1 MTRRNRLGRLPGTAA
16 RLLLLAGA
24 AALAACASDRTRSGG
39 KSDVYIA
46 SGEDRIA
53 RCSDRIGAAAITEA
67 DTNAQALL
75 SAGLPRSMAP
85 LVRQLL
91 MQTRCFAV
99 LERGA
104 AFAALEHEMRI
115 REQQGQERNLQMA
128 AMTAADY
135 VLRAE
140 IVFAEQTA
148 GSKTALGAM
157 FGNLL
162 GGLGTESRTREALI
176 VISAVDAR
184 SSEIIAAAFGRG
196 TNESQGLGSVM
207 LGGGL
212 LALQGGWLDTPQ
224 AKPVAAAL
232 VDAWNQL
239 LPRLLAAHKKSDGAR
254 PRPAA
259 ALSRPEPR
267 EPPVAPAEPVPPP
280 PAPPS
285 SAPAAA
291 PGASAPAEP
300 SPVTPA
306 PPVVNRLPGA

>member
-1 MTRRNRLGRLPGTAA
+1 MTTGRLQRTWSARYHRATRAA
-16 RLLLLAGA
+16 AA
-24 AALAACASDRTRSGG
+24 VAALAALVSCASDKTRSGG
-39 KSDVYIA
+39 PSDVHIA
-46 SGEDRIA
+46 NGEDRIA
-53 RCSDRIGAAAITEA
+53 RCTERIGAAAITEA
-67 DTNAQALL
+67 DTNAQALT

-104 AFAALEHEMRI
+104 AFAALEYEMRI
-115 REQQGQERNLQMA
+115 REQQGQERNRQVA

-148 GSKTALGAM
+148 GSKTAIGAA

-162 GGLGTESRTREALI
+162 GGLGTEYRTREALV

-184 SSEIIAAAFGRG
+184 TSEIIAASFGRG
-196 TNESQGLGSVM
+196 TNEAVGVGSVM

-239 LPRLLAAHKKSDGAR
+239 LPRLLATRDKTERAHLPPPS
-254 PRPAA
+254 
-259 ALSRPEPR
+259 R
-267 EPPVAPAEPVPPP
+267 EPEDPPPVKDAPAPAPP
-280 PAPPS
+280 PAPVLEPE
-285 SAPAAA
+285 
-291 PGASAPAEP
+291 PGAST
-300 SPVTPA
+300 S
-306 PPVVNRLPGA
+306 GAS

>member
-1 MTRRNRLGRLPGTAA
+1 MTPHETSGMTQRTWSAWYRRATRAA
-16 RLLLLAGA
+16 AV
-24 AALAACASDRTRSGG
+24 AALAALVSCASDKTRSGG
-39 KSDVYIA
+39 PSDVHIA

-53 RCSDRIGAAAITEA
+53 RCTERIGAAAITEA
-67 DTNAQALL
+67 DTNAQALT

-104 AFAALEHEMRI
+104 AFAALEYEMRI
-115 REQQGQERNLQMA
+115 REQQGQERNRQVA

-148 GSKTALGAM
+148 GSKTGIGAA

-162 GGLGTESRTREALI
+162 GGLGAEYRTREALI

-184 SSEIIAAAFGRG
+184 TSEIIAASFGRG
-196 TNESQGLGSVM
+196 TNEAVGVGSVM

-239 LPRLLAAHKKSDGAR
+239 LPRLLATRDKTERAR
-254 PRPAA
+254 MPV
-259 ALSRPEPR
+259 SEPVDA
-267 EPPVAPAEPVPPP
+267 PPVKD
-280 PAPPS
+280 
-285 SAPAAA
+285 
-291 PGASAPAEP
+291 
-300 SPVTPA
+300 TPA
-306 PPVVNRLPGA
+306 PAPGPAPVLEPEPAASISGVG

>member
-1 MTRRNRLGRLPGTAA
+1 MTADKTSGMTQRTWSARCRRATR
-16 RLLLLAGA
+16 A
-24 AALAACASDRTRSGG
+24 AAVAALSALASCASDKTRSGG
-39 KSDVYIA
+39 PSDVHIA

-53 RCSDRIGAAAITEA
+53 RCSERIGAAAITEA
-67 DTNAQALL
+67 DTNAQALT

-104 AFAALEHEMRI
+104 AFAALEYEMRI
-115 REQQGQERNLQMA
+115 REQQGQERNRQVA

-140 IVFAEQTA
+140 IVFTEQTA
-148 GSKTALGAM
+148 GSKTAIGAA

-162 GGLGTESRTREALI
+162 GGLGTESRTREALV

-184 SSEIIAAAFGRG
+184 TSEIIAASFGRG
-196 TNESQGLGSVM
+196 TNEAVGLGSVM

-239 LPRLLAAHKKSDGAR
+239 LPRLLATRDKAER
-254 PRPAA
+254 PRLPV
-259 ALSRPEPR
+259 R
-267 EPPVAPAEPVPPP
+267 EPVDPP
-280 PAPPS
+280 PAKD
-285 SAPAAA
+285 APA
-291 PGASAPAEP
+291 PVPAPAPALEP
-300 SPVTPA
+300 K
-306 PPVVNRLPGA
+306 PGDSASGSG